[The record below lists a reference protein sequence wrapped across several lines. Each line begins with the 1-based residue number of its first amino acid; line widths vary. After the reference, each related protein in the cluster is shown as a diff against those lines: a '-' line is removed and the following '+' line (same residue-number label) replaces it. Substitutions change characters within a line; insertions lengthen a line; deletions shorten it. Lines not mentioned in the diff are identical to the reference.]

1 MESKNWWLLAQ
12 ILLVAFIIFSIYG
25 LINQFLVNA
34 TGEEPQVDMVS
45 FFIGFSITAL
55 LLIAFILYRLKHKAG
70 FYLSLLLSAILG
82 LLAFVVLMIVSALTG
97 YMNAMLGNPENLV
110 ALRSYGN
117 IISTLVV
124 ASFIL
129 LVYSIWKSKPLFNQA
144 S

>member
-1 MESKNWWLLAQ
+1 MGFSSNIVSGFYHLLYLWPYQ
-12 ILLVAFIIFSIYG
+12 SILI
-25 LINQFLVNA
+25 NA

-45 FFIGFSITAL
+45 FFIGFSMTAL
-55 LLIAFILYRLKHKAG
+55 LLVALILYRLKHKAG

-110 ALRSYGN
+110 ALRSYAN
-117 IISTLVV
+117 LISTFVI
-124 ASFIL
+124 AGFIL
-129 LVYSIWKSKPLFNQA
+129 LAYSIWKSKPLFNKA